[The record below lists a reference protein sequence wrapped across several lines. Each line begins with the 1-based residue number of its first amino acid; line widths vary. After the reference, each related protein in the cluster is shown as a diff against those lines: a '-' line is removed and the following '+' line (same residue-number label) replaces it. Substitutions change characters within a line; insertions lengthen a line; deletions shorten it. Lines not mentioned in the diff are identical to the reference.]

1 MATLISGSTGV
12 NKITD
17 GTITNADIASG
28 AAIAGSKL
36 VMPAGSVINVYRA
49 APTGTASGVVNG
61 TWYDTPI
68 SITFTPTNASST
80 FVVWYNV
87 GVDEGDSSGD
97 GGSSLRVKRV
107 QSSTTIYPSALSTD
121 DFGGSGRHA
130 WAYTN
135 GPPTSSNFFRL
146 ATVHGYDSET
156 HTTASITYTIQFS
169 SYNRNSLVVGD
180 SYNCQPLITVME
192 IAG

>member
-49 APTGTASGVVNG
+49 APTGTASGATSG

-68 SITFTPTNASST
+68 SITFTPTSASST

-97 GGSSLRVKRV
+97 GGSSLRLKRV
-107 QSSTTIYPSALSTD
+107 QSSTTIYPGTLSTD
-121 DFGGSGRHA
+121 DFNGSGRHA
-130 WAYTN
+130 WSYTN
-135 GPPTSSNFFRL
+135 ANPTSANVFKL
-146 ATVHGYDSET
+146 ATVHGYDNET
-156 HTTASITYTIQFS
+156 HTTASITYTVQFAP
-169 SYNRNSLVVGD
+169 YNRNSLVVGD